1 MGWLKGFGFGSHVVL
16 QLITGRTLG
25 AGFNLTVINL
35 HLLGTLLEKQDITV
49 LDGNKMQIS

>member
-1 MGWLKGFGFGSHVVL
+1 MGWLEGFGLRSHVVL

-35 HLLGTLLEKQDITV
+35 HLLGTLLENSIYT
-49 LDGNKMQIS
+49 N